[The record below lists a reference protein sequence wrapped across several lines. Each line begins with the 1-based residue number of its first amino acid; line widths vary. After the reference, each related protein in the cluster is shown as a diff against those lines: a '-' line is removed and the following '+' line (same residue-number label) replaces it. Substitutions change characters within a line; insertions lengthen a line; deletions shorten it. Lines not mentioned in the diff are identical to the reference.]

1 MKLNTTENIHG
12 IMQGFSTLTTEAE
25 DGCRTA
31 LHNGTLFCVYL
42 GKGRKIMYMIKPP
55 EGSWGSPASLVR
67 AASSNTN
74 YVIEGQ
80 PADTEHSHYTIN
92 TTDYDNIPSLVSFND
107 KLWLIYTDEL
117 GSTEFHSWDESHAS
131 FKYVRQRALDI
142 VESASYAQLN
152 NILYMFYKLH
162 DSSNIYSTY
171 TTDMEHWSK
180 PALVKKD
187 GVKSVSTYLSPVAI
201 TYQGLIH
208 LIYKDRDGGF
218 FLLKGDGEYW
228 TSPIA
233 FIGADYGHSPGIA
246 VHNGLLKL
254 VFCNLSKASSL
265 ALYQYSYDGNAL
277 SPVVA
282 STMLSA
288 GGSPA
293 LSTQDGK
300 LIAIYLET
308 APTS

>member
-1 MKLNTTENIHG
+1 MKLNSTENIHG

-42 GKGRKIMYMIKPP
+42 GKGRKITYLRKAQNS
-55 EGSWGSPASLVR
+55 EWGAPVVLAYPTP
-67 AASSNTN
+67 SNSN
-74 YVIEGQ
+74 YV
-80 PADTEHSHYTIN
+80 TEEQSINNDQSYTSVYS
-92 TTDYDNIPSLVSFND
+92 TAQDNIPSLVSFNN
-107 KLWLIYTDEL
+107 KLWLIYTDEF
-117 GSTEFHSWDESHAS
+117 GSTEFRTWDESHAA
-131 FKYVRQRALDI
+131 FVYVRQRALNI
-142 VESASYAQLN
+142 GESATFAQIN
-152 NILYMFYKLH
+152 NMLYMFYKLH
-162 DSSNIYSTY
+162 DSSNIYFTH
-171 TTDMEHWSK
+171 TLDMEHWSE
-180 PALVKKD
+180 PALIKKD
-187 GVKSVSTYLSPVAI
+187 GINAAKTYLSPVAI

-208 LIYKDRDGGF
+208 LIYKDREGGF
-218 FLLKGDGEYW
+218 FLLKSDGKIW

-254 VFCNLSKASSL
+254 VFCNLAKA
-265 ALYQYSYDGNAL
+265 ATPVLYQYGYDGNAI

-293 LSTQDGK
+293 LSTQNGK
-300 LIAIYLET
+300 LAVTYLES
-308 APTS
+308 AP

>member
-12 IMQGFSTLTTEAE
+12 IMQGFSTLTAEAE

-42 GKGRKIMYMIKPP
+42 GKGRKITYIMKPQ
-55 EGSWGSPASLVR
+55 EGRWGDPALLVR
-67 AASSNTN
+67 AASNNTN
-74 YVIEGQ
+74 YVVEGQ
-80 PADTEHSHYTIN
+80 PADTEHSHYTVN
-92 TTDYDNIPSLVSFND
+92 TTDYENIPSLVSFNN
-107 KLWLIYTDEL
+107 KLWLIYTNEL
-117 GSTEFHSWDESHAS
+117 GSTEFHAWDESHAS
-131 FKYVRQRALDI
+131 FVHAHERALDI
-142 VESASYAQLN
+142 VESATYAQLN

-162 DSSNIYSTY
+162 DSSNIYSTH
-171 TTDMEHWSK
+171 TTDMELWSK

-208 LIYKDRDGGF
+208 LVYKDRDGGF
-218 FLLKGDGEYW
+218 FLLKGDGECW

-254 VFCNLSKASSL
+254 VFCNLSKATSN

-282 STMLSA
+282 STRLSA

-293 LSTQDGK
+293 LSTQGGK
-300 LIAIYLET
+300 LVATYLES
-308 APTS
+308 APTP

>member
-1 MKLNTTENIHG
+1 MKINTTENIHG
-12 IMQGFSTLTTEAE
+12 IMHGFSTLTTDAE

-31 LHNGTLFCVYL
+31 SHNGTLFCVYL
-42 GKGRKIMYMIKPP
+42 GKDRKIMYIMKP
-55 EGSWGSPASLVR
+55 GGGTWGEPILLAHSTPGNS
-67 AASSNTN
+67 N
-74 YVIEGQ
+74 YVVEEE
-80 PADTEHSHYTIN
+80 PANLQHSHGTPYTIAN
-92 TTDYDNIPSLVSFND
+92 DNIPSLVSFNS
-107 KLWLIYTDEL
+107 KLWLIYTDEF
-117 GSTEFHSWDESHAS
+117 GSTEFRAWDESHTS
-131 FKYVRQRALDI
+131 FVYVRQRALNI
-142 VESASYAQLN
+142 GESATFAQVN
-152 NILYMFYKLH
+152 NMLYMFYKLH
-162 DSSNIYSTY
+162 DSSNIYSTH
-171 TTDMEHWSK
+171 TPDMEHWSE

-187 GVKSVSTYLSPVAI
+187 GISTVKTYLSPVAI

-208 LIYKDRDGGF
+208 LVYKDREGGV
-218 FLLKGDGEYW
+218 FLLKGDGNYW

-233 FIGADYGHSPGIA
+233 FIAADYSHSPGIA

-254 VFCNLSKASSL
+254 VFCNLSKTTST

-300 LIAIYLET
+300 LIATYLERART
-308 APTS
+308 A